1 MLILQNQDTHMLF
14 YKSKIYIMKLNLFP
28 DCHLPACDLTK
39 CQSIL
44 QNYYFVLMILVKVQ
58 IMQNAQKKSKEFN
71 PNSRRCIL
79 GMHESQKHTHTHFRI
94 LVNPGPIP
102 VSWKTRLKLV
112 TSILPITITLTVNCV
127 LKSRDS
133 YASYIVGK

>member
-58 IMQNAQKKSKEFN
+58 IMQNAQKKSREFN

-79 GMHESQKHTHTHFRI
+79 GMHESQNTHTHTHTLQNFGKPGS
-94 LVNPGPIP
+94 NPSFMKNSFEVGY
-102 VSWKTRLKLV
+102 VHFTHYH
-112 TSILPITITLTVNCV
+112 TSNRNLRFE
-127 LKSRDS
+127 K
-133 YASYIVGK
+133 